1 MPNPVLHSMFL
12 KLVIPSTIIETTR
25 KLKSKSSFGH
35 DGISSKI
42 LKHLINI
49 IAVPITHIINR
60 YLATGLV
67 PGKLKLAKVIPIF
80 KSADSSQITKLSSNL
95 LTSGFLQAV
104 RKK

>member
-1 MPNPVLHSMFL
+1 MFL
-12 KLVIPSTIIETTR
+12 EPVTPSTIIETTQ

-42 LKHLINI
+42 LKHSIYI

-60 YLATGLV
+60 YFANSLV

-80 KSADSSQITKLSSNL
+80 KSTDSSQIKKYRPINL
-95 LTSGFLQAV
+95 LPVLSKLL
-104 RKK
+104 